1 MKINLNLLLTIMQ
14 FFILP
19 LQEFHLIKY
28 TFLLKDH
35 MTMSERSPKYS
46 IDQLFGKT
54 PNQMNYII
62 NYRM

>member
-1 MKINLNLLLTIMQ
+1 MQ

-19 LQEFHLIKY
+19 LQEFHIIKY

-35 MTMSERSPKYS
+35 MTMSDRSPEYS
-46 IDQLFGKT
+46 INQLFGKT

>member
-1 MKINLNLLLTIMQ
+1 MQ

-35 MTMSERSPKYS
+35 MTMSDRSPEYS
-46 IDQLFGKT
+46 INQLFGKT